1 MRVQLQADK
10 IVETARILQARI
22 DDRFPN
28 SGLSKLATDL
38 WSIAYASRKESERIS
53 RPIWGLRVIVGVLIA
68 LIAGGIIG
76 GLWTFDLPV
85 VGQRLEQVVSILETV
100 INDAVLVGAAI
111 FFLVTIETR
120 IKRRRALQALLVLL
134 PLEVRQRQ
142 LQRVHAGQAL
152 LRRCTVARRR
162 HALRFRREWRGR
174 LRRFRVGVLRL
185 QAWRRLRRG
194 CRGCC
199 RRLSACR
206 GGCRWIA
213 WAAMSA
219 ACSSRVLFHGE
230 CSGSDESVTALPLA

>member
-120 IKRRRALQALLVLL
+120 IKRRRALQALHELRSLAHIIDMH
-134 PLEVRQRQ
+134 Q
-142 LQRVHAGQAL
+142 LTKAAIRNNLIHSFFAS
-152 LRRCTVARRR
+152 RKD
-162 HALRFRREWRGR
+162 
-174 LRRFRVGVLRL
+174 GV
-185 QAWRRLRRG
+185 
-194 CRGCC
+194 
-199 RRLSACR
+199 
-206 GGCRWIA
+206 
-213 WAAMSA
+213 
-219 ACSSRVLFHGE
+219 V
-230 CSGSDESVTALPLA
+230 PLAMKRVTNDI